1 MDSLPPLER
10 LSRRDVL
17 KFFTAATAAFATTG
31 LEGLARPGEAPGA
44 VPKGY
49 GTDPDLTKIHQPGDV
64 WPLTFDDSQRNT
76 AQAFADVLFPEDQ
89 YGPAA
94 SALRVHDYID
104 EWISAPYPQQLQD
117 RPVILD
123 GLEWLRLEAQ
133 ERFAKNFPDLSLQQQ
148 HSICDDI
155 CWAPDAKKEFKKAA
169 GFFSK
174 FRAIAGGAYFST
186 PAGWKAIGYVGNTPM
201 ASFDG
206 PPKEVL
212 ERLGLSQPLD
222 A

>member
-1 MDSLPPLER
+1 MAEGLSIYQSISSIIILYEIHNYSNHPLTTSSVELNCLTVSSPFNQLITKLSPT
-10 LSRRDVL
+10 LSRSRLRTSTDWGPRRSRVRDAQI
-17 KFFTAATAAFATTG
+17 FFS
-31 LEGLARPGEAPGA
+31 
-44 VPKGY
+44 PKR
-49 GTDPDLTKIHQPGDV
+49 T
-64 WPLTFDDSQRNT
+64 
-76 AQAFADVLFPEDQ
+76 E
-89 YGPAA
+89 GPA
-94 SALRVHDYID
+94 
-104 EWISAPYPQQLQD
+104 PT
-117 RPVILD
+117 
-123 GLEWLRLEAQ
+123 
-133 ERFAKNFPDLSLQQQ
+133 
-148 HSICDDI
+148 
-155 CWAPDAKKEFKKAA
+155 DAKKEFKKAA